1 MPRPT
6 KGARLY
12 QQPASYDTAGRLV
25 DRACWVIRDGSRKIR
40 TGCGIDE
47 VSAAEDALRRYLLEK
62 YDPAA
67 AAKAQPDDPLIADIV
82 ALYLDQRAEKQ
93 ARPQD
98 LRNRLAKILS
108 WWGTKR
114 CSDVKPSTCEA
125 YTKFRGAEGASRR
138 ELEDLRAALRLAWK
152 ERIVTH
158 PIPVVLP
165 PPGVP
170 RERWLTRD
178 EVASLLWAAWR
189 LREKQRRVRRQGDNC
204 GPPLET
210 ARYTARH
217 VARFI
222 LVALYTGTRAGA
234 VCAAAIRP
242 TVGHAYV
249 DVDRGLFYRRP
260 PGTRE
265 TKKRTPPVGLDT
277 RLQAHLRRWRDKRLS
292 MSFVVE
298 WNGQPV
304 ERVHKAFRAVREA
317 AGLGP
322 DVTPHILRH
331 TAATWGMQN
340 GADPYALAGMLGMTL
355 EILQDVYGHHH
366 PDHNR
371 AAAAAIALRP
381 NRERRTETDRNSAAR
396 QNRS

>member
-1 MPRPT
+1 MSRPK

-12 QQPASYDTAGRLV
+12 QQPASYDDAGRLV
-25 DRACWVIRDGSRKIR
+25 DRACWVIRDGKRKIR

-47 VSAAEDALRRYLLEK
+47 VPAAEEALRKYLLEK

-67 AAKAQPDDPLIADIV
+67 AAKAQSDDPLIADIV

-98 LRNRLAKILS
+98 LRNRMARVLK

-125 YTKFRGAEGASRR
+125 YAKVRGDGAARR

-152 ERIVTH
+152 ERILTH
-158 PIPVVLP
+158 PVPVVLP

-178 EVASLLWAAWR
+178 EVAQLLWAAWR
-189 LREKQRRVRRQGDNC
+189 LREKQRRVRREGDNG

-242 TVGHAYV
+242 TVGHGYV
-249 DVDRGLFYRRP
+249 DVERGLFYRRP

-265 TKKRTPPVGLDT
+265 TKKRTPPVGLDS
-277 RLQAHLRRWRDKRLS
+277 RLLAHLRRWRDKGLS
-292 MSFVVE
+292 SSFVVE

-304 ERVHKAFRAVREA
+304 ERVHKAFRAARDA

-322 DVTPHILRH
+322 EVTPHVLRH

-340 GADPYALAGMLGMTL
+340 RADPYALSGMLGMTL
-355 EILQDVYGHHH
+355 EVLQDVYGHHH

-381 NRERRTETDRNSAAR
+381 NRERRTETDRNSAAG
-396 QNRS
+396 QNRT

>member
-12 QQPASYDTAGRLV
+12 QQPASYDAAGRLV

-47 VSAAEDALRRYLLEK
+47 VPAAEDALRRYLLAK

-67 AAKAQPDDPLIADIV
+67 AAKAQGDDPLIADIV
-82 ALYLDQRAEKQ
+82 ALYIDQRAEKQ
-93 ARPQD
+93 ARPQE
-98 LRNRLAKILS
+98 LRNRMARVLK

-125 YTKFRGAEGASRR
+125 YAKYRGGEGSARR

-165 PPGVP
+165 PPGIP

-178 EVASLLWAAWR
+178 EVAALLWAAWR
-189 LREKQRRVRRQGDNC
+189 LREKQKRVRTEGHNG
-204 GPPLET
+204 GPALET
-210 ARYTARH
+210 ARFTARH

-242 TVGHAYV
+242 TVGHGYV
-249 DVDRGLFYRRP
+249 DVERGLFYRRP

-265 TKKRTPPVGLDT
+265 TKKRTPPVGLDI
-277 RLQAHLRRWRDKRLS
+277 RLQAHLRRWRDKGLS
-292 MSFVVE
+292 KSFVVE

-304 ERVHKAFRAVREA
+304 ERVHKAFRAAREA

-355 EILQDVYGHHH
+355 EVLQDVYGHHH

-381 NRERRTETDRNSAAR
+381 NRERRTETDRNSVAG
-396 QNRS
+396 QNRR

>member
-1 MPRPT
+1 MSRPT
-6 KGARLY
+6 KGPRLWL
-12 QQPASYDTAGRLV
+12 QPAKLGKSGQVLDNPV
-25 DRACWVIRDGSRKIR
+25 WVIRDGARKLS
-40 TGCGIDE
+40 TGCGPD
-47 VSAAEDALRRYLLEK
+47 ALPGAEDALRRYLVEK
-62 YDPAA
+62 HDPAA
-67 AAKAQPDDPLIADIV
+67 AAKAQSDDPEIADIV
-82 ALYLDQRAEKQ
+82 ALYLDQRADKM

-98 LRNRLAKILS
+98 LRGRMVRLLK
-108 WWGTKR
+108 WWGSKR
-114 CSDVKPSTCEA
+114 CSDVKPSTCRA
-125 YTKFRGAEGASRR
+125 YAKHRGDGAARR
-138 ELEDLRAALRLAWK
+138 ELEDLRAALRLAWQ
-152 ERIVTH
+152 ERILTH
-158 PIPVVLP
+158 PVPVVLP

-178 EVASLLWAAWR
+178 EVAALLWAAWR
-189 LREKQRRVRRQGDNC
+189 LREKQKRIRREGDNG
-204 GPPLET
+204 GPALET
-210 ARYTARH
+210 SRYTARH

-242 TVGHAYV
+242 TVGHGYV
-249 DVDRGLFYRRP
+249 DVERGLFYRRA

-277 RLQAHLRRWRDKRLS
+277 RLQAHLRRWRDKGLS
-292 MSFVVE
+292 KGFVVE

-322 DVTPHILRH
+322 EVTPHILRH

-340 GADPYALAGMLGMTL
+340 RADPYALAGMLGMTL

-381 NRERRTETDRNSAAR
+381 NRERPTDTDRNSVAGR
-396 QNRS
+396 NR